1 MRCFFGKQR
10 AEYLCVFLIRIEST
24 MEKFQTFL
32 SGRLE
37 LVNFLAANV
46 PAASYADL
54 VLIITA
60 VLSA

>member
-1 MRCFFGKQR
+1 
-10 AEYLCVFLIRIEST
+10 
-24 MEKFQTFL
+24 MEKFQKFL

-46 PAASYADL
+46 PAASYAGL

-60 VLSA
+60 VLSACASVRWPGTGIDK